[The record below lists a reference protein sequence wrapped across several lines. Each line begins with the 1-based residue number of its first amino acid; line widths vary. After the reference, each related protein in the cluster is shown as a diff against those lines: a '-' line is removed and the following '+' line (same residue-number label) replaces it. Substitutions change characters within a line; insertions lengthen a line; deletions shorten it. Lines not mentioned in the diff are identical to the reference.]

1 MKQVNR
7 NGISFDV
14 VTNTADNTFWDI
26 HGWEADNYVILKES
40 ANTHKVFVHAGAWIG
55 PFTLFCAK
63 LYDKVYC
70 LEPDPVAYV
79 ELNRNIALN
88 GYENIIAENKAFLDT
103 ETVISIGSDY
113 SELGRSGTSMFQQ
126 EHAVEVNTITL
137 ANYFKQHN
145 LPKNCML
152 MLDVE
157 GAEYCLFTDTKFFK
171 EYTPTVLVS
180 FHLTML
186 TDDKYQMLYD
196 SLQMLTDIYDIDLDK
211 LSYERS
217 LSPYE
222 GAFRGLDL
230 LLTLKDNVTV

>member
-7 NGISFDV
+7 NGINFNV
-14 VTNTADNTFWDI
+14 VTDTADNAFWDI
-26 HGWEADNYVILKES
+26 TGWEANNYVILKES

-55 PFTLFCAK
+55 PFTLFCAN

-70 LEPDPVAYV
+70 LEPDPIAYV

-88 GYENIIAENKAFLDT
+88 GYENINVENKAFLDT
-103 ETVISIGSDY
+103 ETVLSIGSDY

-126 EHAVEVNTITL
+126 SHAVEVNTITL
-137 ANYFKQHN
+137 ANYFKHHN
-145 LPKNCML
+145 LPKNSML

-157 GAEYCLFTDTKFFK
+157 GAEYCLFTDTEFFK

-186 TDDKYQMLYD
+186 TDDKYQMMYD
-196 SLQMLTDIYDIDLDK
+196 SLQKLTDIYNIDLDK
-211 LSYERS
+211 LSYERTV
-217 LSPYE
+217 SPY
-222 GAFRGLDL
+222 GASFRGLDL
-230 LLTLKDNVTV
+230 LLTLKDNATV